1 MSRRRLS
8 RRTWANGID
17 LGLRLV
23 ERPSML
29 RSLLAFGVVF
39 ALTSTALAQNQPL
52 GREDLD
58 LRNPH
63 HEEAEDAMRLSAY
76 FPLHGGGEMRVDY
89 EGPGNPRAGLGTA
102 VGLGVRF
109 EIPLFK
115 YMAIG
120 AMWELLSFDV
130 SGFRDTLGMDFDVI
144 LKGRYVFGLTTRL
157 DLEAYG
163 FVPIGLSWMRPGD
176 GAASAVDPGVGFN
189 TGFQGGA
196 TAIIDGRFGV
206 FTDLGVRIRRIYS
219 DVISTGSGVVLR
231 TAQLVWSLGG
241 VLLF

>member
-1 MSRRRLS
+1 
-8 RRTWANGID
+8 
-17 LGLRLV
+17 
-23 ERPSML
+23 ML
-29 RSLLAFGVVF
+29 RTSLALAVCLVLFG
-39 ALTSTALAQNQPL
+39 TALPDRAHAQNPL
-52 GREDLD
+52 GQEDLD
-58 LRNPH
+58 LRNPN

-89 EGPGNPRAGLGTA
+89 DGPGNQRFGLGTA
-102 VGLGVRF
+102 VGIGVRF

-115 YMAIG
+115 YMSIG
-120 AMWELLSFDV
+120 ALWELLSFDV
-130 SGFRDTLGMDFDVI
+130 GGFRDTLGMDFDVI

-163 FVPIGLSWMRPGD
+163 LVPIGLSWMRPD
-176 GAASAVDPGVGFN
+176 GGAIAPVNSAVGFN

-196 TAIIDGRFGV
+196 TAIIDGKFGV
-206 FTDLGVRIRRIYS
+206 FTDLGVRVRRIYS
-219 DVISTGSGVVLR
+219 DVDTGSDLVLR

>member
-1 MSRRRLS
+1 
-8 RRTWANGID
+8 
-17 LGLRLV
+17 
-23 ERPSML
+23 ML
-29 RSLLAFGVVF
+29 RTSLALAVCLVLSGT
-39 ALTSTALAQNQPL
+39 ALTDRAHAQNQPF
-52 GREDLD
+52 GEEDLD
-58 LRNPH
+58 LRNPN

-76 FPLHGGGEMRVDY
+76 FPLHGGGEMRVDFDN
-89 EGPGNPRAGLGTA
+89 GGTPRAGLGTA
-102 VGLGVRF
+102 VGFGVRF

-120 AMWELLSFDV
+120 ALWELLSFDV
-130 SGFRDTLGMDFDVI
+130 GGFRDTVGMDFDVI

-163 FVPIGLSWMRPGD
+163 LVPIGLSWMRPDRGVV
-176 GAASAVDPGVGFN
+176 AAVDPGVGFN

-206 FTDLGVRIRRIYS
+206 FMDIGFRIRRIYA
-219 DVISTGSGVVLR
+219 DVNTGGGVVLR
-231 TAQLVWSLGG
+231 SAQLVWSLGG

>member
-1 MSRRRLS
+1 VRDREPHHGRSH
-8 RRTWANGID
+8 ANGID
-17 LGLRLV
+17 LRVRLA
-23 ERPSML
+23 ERPRML
-29 RSLLAFGVVF
+29 RTSLALAVCLV
-39 ALTSTALAQNQPL
+39 LSSTALAQNPL
-52 GREDLD
+52 GQEDLD
-58 LRNPH
+58 LRNPN

-76 FPLHGGGEMRVDY
+76 FPLHGAGEMRVDY
-89 EGPGNPRAGLGTA
+89 DGPGNPRAGLGAA

-115 YMAIG
+115 YMSIG
-120 AMWELLSFDV
+120 ALWELLSFDI

-163 FVPIGLSWMRPGD
+163 LVPIGLSWMRPGD
-176 GAASAVDPGVGFN
+176 GAASSVDPGVGFN

-196 TAIIDGRFGV
+196 TAIIDGKFGV
-206 FTDLGVRIRRIYS
+206 FMDLGVRIRRIYA
-219 DVISTGSGVVLR
+219 DVNATDSGVVLR